1 MSRSIR
7 NFLATHNLLAVS
19 ANRQE
24 VAMNTEQ
31 ELDTTMLVDLNTV
44 LNYQAVKNPNREE
57 ITGKE
62 EADRL
67 YNFGGKVVGTL
78 SFSRAQP
85 QHFGF
90 LLGYGLGAVQ
100 TTPVGTGGFRHI
112 ILPQSGEVDGARS
125 NPSFTAAMRFGRQV
139 MKRRFASCF
148 IDQVRMDFA
157 KDGWAKISGTVKG
170 SGKIVDNTEMEEVT
184 AAYNATSLS
193 LAANGVAGETAAERL
208 SNIQAVQVL
217 NPVSQAWEEVAYQAV
232 SVAVPAVIEI
242 TAPGGTG
249 DSTAYRIY
257 YVPRE
262 SGWMN
267 LPPRVEEPPLKVS
280 QLEVT
285 LGGRWDGTSFQ
296 GGYALTTELRGI
308 TWILKNNL
316 TPESTPGAAGNY
328 ANRAFRTGREQ
339 SLKFDRDFR
348 DFLMAQNL
356 KDNDTLG
363 IYLKATGPEFEP
375 GFKYQVELVFPRVA
389 VLGTTVKVHQRRLG
403 EEVEFAVLEDDT
415 YGSVAAY
422 VQNRVSS
429 YVA

>member
-1 MSRSIR
+1 MTRSIR

-19 ANRQE
+19 AQKQE
-24 VAMNTEQ
+24 VAMNIEQ
-31 ELDTTMLVDLNTV
+31 ELDTTLLVDLNTV

-57 ITGKE
+57 VTGKE

-67 YNFGGKVVGTL
+67 HDFGGKVVGTL
-78 SFSRAQP
+78 TFSRAQP

-100 TTPVGTGGFRHI
+100 TAPAGTGGFRHT
-112 ILPQSGEVDGARS
+112 ILPQSGEVDSARS

-148 IDQVRMDFA
+148 IDQVRMDFS

-170 SGKIVDNTEMEEVT
+170 SGRVVDNTLMETVA

-193 LAANGVAGETAAERL
+193 LAANGVSGDTPQELL
-208 SNIQAVQVL
+208 SNVQAVQVL
-217 NPVSQAWEEVAYQAV
+217 NPTTEVWEEVAYQAV
-232 SVAVPAVIEI
+232 TATTPGVITI
-242 TAPGGTG
+242 TAPGATG
-249 DSTAYRIY
+249 DSTSFRVY
-257 YVPRE
+257 YVPSE

-280 QLEVT
+280 QLNVT
-285 LGGRWDGTSFQ
+285 VGGRWDGTSFQ
-296 GGYALTTELRGI
+296 GGYPLTTELRGV

-316 TPESTPGAAGNY
+316 TPESTPGAGGNY

-339 SLKFDRDFR
+339 SLKFDKDFR
-348 DFLMAQNL
+348 DFILAQNL

-363 IYLKATGPEFEP
+363 ISLKATGPEFAP
-375 GFKYQVELVFPRVA
+375 GVNYQVELVFPRVA
-389 VLGTTVKVHQRRLG
+389 VLGTTVKVYQRRLG
-403 EEVEFAVLEDDT
+403 EEVEFAVLEDDA
-415 YGSVAAY
+415 YGSVVAY
-422 VQNRVSS
+422 VQNQVNS

>member
-1 MSRSIR
+1 MTRSIR

-19 ANRQE
+19 AQKQE

-31 ELDTTMLVDLNTV
+31 DLDTTMLVDLNTV

-67 YNFGGKVVGTL
+67 HDFGGKVVGALT
-78 SFSRAQP
+78 FSRAQP

-90 LLGYGLGAVQ
+90 LLGYGLGMVQ
-100 TTPVGTGGFRHI
+100 TNPAGTGGFRHT
-112 ILPQSGEVDGARS
+112 ILSHSGEVDAARS

-148 IDQVRMDFA
+148 IDQIRMDFA

-170 SGKIVDNTEMEEVT
+170 SGKIMDNTLTEEV
-184 AAYNATSLS
+184 AATFNTTSLTLS
-193 LAANGVAGETAAERL
+193 ANGVAGETAEERL
-208 SNIQAVQVL
+208 SNVQAVQVL
-217 NPVSQAWEEVAYQAV
+217 NPATEAWEEVAYQAA
-232 SVAVPAVIEI
+232 SGTVPGVISI
-242 TAPGGTG
+242 TAPGGTETVT
-249 DSTAYRIY
+249 SYRIY
-257 YVPRE
+257 YVPGE

-280 QLEVT
+280 QLAVT
-285 LGGRWDGTSFQ
+285 LGGHWNGTSFQ
-296 GGYALTTELRGI
+296 GGYSLTTELRGI
-308 TWILKNNL
+308 TWIFKNNL
-316 TPESTPGAAGNY
+316 TPESTPGARGNY

-339 SLKFDRDFR
+339 SLKFDKDFR
-348 DFLMAQNL
+348 DFLLAQNL

-375 GFKYQVELVFPRVA
+375 GVNYQVELVFPRVA
-389 VLGTTVKVHQRRLG
+389 VLGTTVKVYQRRLG
-403 EEVEFAVLEDDT
+403 EEVEFAILEDDT
-415 YGSVAAY
+415 FGSVVAY
-422 VQNRVSS
+422 VQNQVSS

>member
-1 MSRSIR
+1 MTRSIR

-19 ANRQE
+19 AMQQE

-31 ELDTTMLVDLNTV
+31 ELDTTLLVDLNTV

-57 ITGKE
+57 LTGKE

-67 YNFGGKVVGTL
+67 HDFGGKVAGTL
-78 SFSRAQP
+78 TFSRAQP
-85 QHFGF
+85 QHFAF
-90 LLGYGLGAVQ
+90 LLGYGLGAV
-100 TTPVGTGGFRHI
+100 TTSPAGSSGYRHT
-112 ILPQSGEVDGARS
+112 ILPQSGEVDTARS

-148 IDQVRMDFA
+148 IDQVRMDFS

-170 SGKIVDNTEMEEVT
+170 SGKVVDNTLMEEVS
-184 AAYNATSLS
+184 AAYNASSLS
-193 LAANGVAGETAAERL
+193 LAANEVAGEIAAERL
-208 SNIQAVQVL
+208 SNVQAVQVL
-217 NPVSQAWEEVAYQAV
+217 NPVTQAWEEVAYQTV
-232 SVAVPAVIEI
+232 SEEAPGVISI
-242 TAPGGTG
+242 TAPGATG
-249 DSTAYRIY
+249 DNTTYRIY
-257 YVPRE
+257 YIPGE

-285 LGGRWDGTSFQ
+285 LGGQWDGTSFQ
-296 GGYALTTELRGI
+296 GGYPLTTELRGV

-316 TPESTPGAAGNY
+316 TPETMPGAGGNY
-328 ANRAFRTGREQ
+328 ANRAYRTGRQQ

-348 DFLMAQNL
+348 DFLLAQNL

-363 IYLKATGPEFEP
+363 VYLKATGPEWAP
-375 GFKYQVELVFPRVA
+375 GFNYQVELIFPRVA
-389 VLGTTVKVHQRRLG
+389 VQGTTVKVYQRRLG

-415 YGSVAAY
+415 YGSVVAY
-422 VQNRVSS
+422 VQNQVSS